1 MHNMG
6 MENVP
11 LFEWHEPKRQ
21 SNLVQHGIDFVEA
34 KEIWQGEV
42 LEVPSEQDEHGEQR
56 YIAYGVV
63 EGRIIAVVFTW
74 RGTVRRLISARRA
87 RTHERR
93 HYQNLFRQG
102 R

>member
-1 MHNMG
+1 MD
-6 MENVP
+6 MESSP

-21 SNLVQHGIDFVEA
+21 SNLVQHGIDFEDA

-56 YIAYGVV
+56 YMAYGVL

-87 RTHERR
+87 RRHERQD
-93 HYQNLFRQG
+93 YQDVFGTG

>member
-1 MHNMG
+1 
-6 MENVP
+6 MENIP

-21 SNLVQHGIDFVEA
+21 SNLLQHGIDFEDA

-56 YIAYGVV
+56 HIAYGVL

-87 RTHERR
+87 RTYERR
-93 HYQNLFRQG
+93 HYQNLFGQG
-102 R
+102 A